1 MLDTIKEIQKV
12 LDNKCY
18 LAALTLSLTLP
29 DICSQVENRVTD
41 GNRRLYIN
49 WFNSHVEYEDF
60 QFPVDGFETQTFD
73 GEMCYSLR
81 CKVLHNGNTEVA
93 NPKLGVLIDSF
104 ELVKP
109 GDPNYTP
116 GYTYITKTQLD
127 GTLKVITRI
136 AIDYLCE
143 RLCNTAEQFYNDWS
157 NKQDFDAHKIW
168 S

>member
-29 DICSQVENRVTD
+29 DICSQVENGVMY
-41 GNRRLYIN
+41 GNRSLYIN
-49 WFNSHVEYEDF
+49 WFNSHVEYEYF
-60 QFPVDGFETQTFD
+60 HFPMAGCEIQTFD

-93 NPKLGVLIDSF
+93 NPKLGILIDNF

-109 GDPNYTP
+109 GDSNYTS
-116 GYTYITKTQLD
+116 GYSYITKTQLY
-127 GTLKVITRI
+127 GTSKKITRI
-136 AIDYLCE
+136 AIDYLCKC
-143 RLCNTAEQFYNDWS
+143 LCDMAEQFYNSWS

-168 S
+168 N